1 MRDKSL
7 SIFLIV
13 LFGMSSITILMLT
26 WLRQMPESERMLAT
40 FIGSIGLFVVF
51 IRALMLRS
59 LHTRAESGQLAVEIE
74 VEGES

>member
-7 SIFLIV
+7 NIFLIV
-13 LFGMSSITILMLT
+13 LFGMSSIAILMLA
-26 WLRQMPESERMLAT
+26 WLRQMPESERILAT
-40 FIGSIGLFVVF
+40 FIGSAGLFVVF

-59 LHTRAESGQLAVEIE
+59 LHTRAEGKQLAVEIE

>member
-7 SIFLIV
+7 NIFLIV
-13 LFGMSSITILMLT
+13 LFGMSSIAILMLA
-26 WLRQMPESERMLAT
+26 WLWQMPESERILAT

-59 LHTRAESGQLAVEIE
+59 LHASTESEQVAVEIE
-74 VEGES
+74 VEDKP